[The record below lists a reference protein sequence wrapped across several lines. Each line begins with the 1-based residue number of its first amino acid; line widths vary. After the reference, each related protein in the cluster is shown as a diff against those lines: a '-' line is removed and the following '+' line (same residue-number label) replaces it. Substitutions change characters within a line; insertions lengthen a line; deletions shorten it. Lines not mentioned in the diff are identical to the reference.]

1 MSLLTEKQEAFCIAY
16 VQSGDASAAYRA
28 AGYSPR
34 MRPKTVNE
42 EACRLLKNPKV
53 TARLAE
59 LRAPAAELAQ
69 VNLRSHLADL
79 LWLRE
84 QAASQR
90 KYSAAVQAEIA
101 RGRVAG
107 LYVEKTEVFGELA
120 LSSRLDMSS
129 LSAQELEQMEALLLK
144 VRSLDT

>member
-1 MSLLTEKQEAFCIAY
+1 
-16 VQSGDASAAYRA
+16 
-28 AGYSPR
+28 

-53 TARLAE
+53 AARLSE

-69 VNLRSHLADL
+69 VNLRSHLTDL

-101 RGRVAG
+101 RRRAAG
-107 LYVEKTEVFGELA
+107 LNVEKTEIFGELSLAHRQDLSA
-120 LSSRLDMSS
+120 LSD
-129 LSAQELEQMEALLLK
+129 AELELLETVLEK
-144 VRSLDT
+144 AIPGAG